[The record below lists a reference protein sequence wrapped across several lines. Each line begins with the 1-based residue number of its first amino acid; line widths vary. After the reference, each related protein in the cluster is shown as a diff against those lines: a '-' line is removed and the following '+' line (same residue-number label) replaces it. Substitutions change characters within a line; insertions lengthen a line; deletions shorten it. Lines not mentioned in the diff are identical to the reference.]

1 MAADDA
7 RPTPMLTPH
16 GGPAMAD
23 WSLDQVVRHL
33 NHGSLGAVPLIAQRA
48 QAGLRQ
54 IMDENPC
61 SSVDVRS
68 REEDP
73 RRGRRARPRRGARTD
88 VEGEWRHSDLEVCFR
103 GNPGRR

>member
-54 IMDENPC
+54 IMDEN
-61 SSVDVRS
+61 
-68 REEDP
+68 
-73 RRGRRARPRRGARTD
+73 RAAR
-88 VEGEWRHSDLEVCFR
+88 
-103 GNPGRR
+103 